1 MILFEIELL
10 LTRQLAQLLNNEAR
24 ERLSRIR
31 IVREDRAR
39 AVEQLL
45 VRMARSGQISRKL
58 TEPELVSLLE
68 QIKGP
73 SGPKIVYNRRGD
85 EDQPIVEENSNKDDS
100 EDDFFD

>member
-1 MILFEIELL
+1 MVWLERS
-10 LTRQLAQLLNNEAR
+10 LTSQLAQLLTNEAR

-39 AVEQLL
+39 GVEQLL

-85 EDQPIVEENSNKDDS
+85 DGQPTVDEKQSKDDDS